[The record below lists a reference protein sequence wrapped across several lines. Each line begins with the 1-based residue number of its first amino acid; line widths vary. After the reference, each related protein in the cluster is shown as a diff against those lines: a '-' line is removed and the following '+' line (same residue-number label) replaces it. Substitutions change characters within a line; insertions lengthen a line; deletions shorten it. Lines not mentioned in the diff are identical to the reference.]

1 MNLLIHDVISIII
14 DIIIAEL
21 VVSFLLLTV
30 SVVSLLTLYVQRG
43 IREYAGMAMG
53 LALLFP
59 HITAEVALSVFLP
72 VTPWNT
78 GLATAL
84 ISSGIALLIAS
95 FVVIYFSMKSLL
107 GSRIQPSQMINLLLA
122 VFLMGGSLRFVRA
135 VPVEDSWGV
144 VFKPMWSI
152 NILAFV
158 VLSIVYRI
166 IVLIIRAL
174 SGKERTKGG
183 LLLLSGLFLLFI
195 SFVVAVIERQF
206 STTSLYFLLFYP
218 AGLFLIS
225 LSIVVD
231 PYIFIPYSHG
241 TQLILITEKSGW
253 RVVYSIV
260 FSGEKQNEQTY
271 TRALQGT
278 FELLSA
284 LIDRDKY
291 PRSITYLDNEILI
304 FESINYL
311 AFVITERKLPP
322 VLVGISKVLDMLE
335 EHPYLEADVVIRKEL
350 TYLFR

>member
-1 MNLLIHDVISIII
+1 MNLLIHHVISIII
-14 DIIIAEL
+14 DIIIVEL

-30 SVVSLLTLYVQRG
+30 SVVTLLTLYVQRG

-59 HITAEVALSVFLP
+59 HITAEVVLSIFLP
-72 VTPWNT
+72 VAQLNT

-95 FVVIYFSMKSLL
+95 FTFIYFSLKSLL

-122 VFLMGGSLRFVRA
+122 VFVMGGSLRFVQA

-144 VFKPMWSI
+144 VFRPMWSI
-152 NILAFV
+152 VVLAFV

-166 IVLIIRAL
+166 TVLIIHAL
-174 SGKERTKGG
+174 SGKERTRGG
-183 LLLLSGLFLLFI
+183 LLLLSGLGLLFI
-195 SFVVAVIERQF
+195 SFIVAVIERQF
-206 STTSLYFLLFYP
+206 STTSLYFLFFYP

-225 LSIVVD
+225 LAIVVD
-231 PYIFIPYSHG
+231 PYIFIPNSHG
-241 TQLILITEKSGW
+241 TQLILITEKTGW
-253 RVVYSIV
+253 KVVYSIV
-260 FSGEKQNEQTY
+260 FPDGKQNEETY
-271 TRALQGT
+271 TRTLQGT

-284 LIDRDKY
+284 LIDRDHY

-304 FESINYL
+304 FESGIYL

-322 VLVGISKVLDMLE
+322 VLIGISKVLDVLE
-335 EHPYLEADVVIRKEL
+335 RYPSRETEVIVRKEL
-350 TYLFR
+350 AYLFR